1 MSWGKVSVG
10 KQSQAS
16 DNTAILVDGSGSL
29 VPANWVSFDVNS
41 FFIRNSQ
48 HRNSLH
54 LAVGRVPVAAS
65 GVTATACRRTRFV
78 TTRRRLA
85 VSRFRHL
92 G

>member
-1 MSWGKVSVG
+1 MIWGKVSVG

-41 FFIRNSQ
+41 FFIRNSDN
-48 HRNSLH
+48 RNSLDP
-54 LAVGRVPVAAS
+54 AVGR
-65 GVTATACRRTRFV
+65 CRWL
-78 TTRRRLA
+78 RL
-85 VSRFRHL
+85 